1 MEQTKYTKN
10 QLVEA
15 FETYRKSTEIFNDIC
30 RSIEPVVENAVNAGV
45 EKAKG
50 IQFMKDEAGTFLTLK
65 KPNTIISPVFKSFI
79 ELYFVNETRLAT
91 IKRSELTK
99 EEIEDSQWEIIK
111 DYRREGDTEWLC
123 HYLDVDAL
131 DGCVIR
137 LRLEPDNEDLA
148 TIYEAEDFTI
158 NEEDGFITV
167 RAGETLLA
175 RIDPK
180 TEME

>member
-50 IQFMKDEAGTFLTLK
+50 IQFMKNEKGSFLTLK
-65 KPNTIISPVFKSFI
+65 HPNSIISPVFKSFI
-79 ELYFVNETRLAT
+79 ELYFVDDRRLAT
-91 IKRSELTK
+91 IRKSELSK
-99 EEIEDSQWEIIK
+99 DEIEDDQWCWINE
-111 DYRREGDTEWLC
+111 YRKNRDAEYLC

-158 NEEDGFITV
+158 NEEDGCITV
-167 RAGETLLA
+167 HAGETLLA

-180 TEME
+180 TETE

>member
-1 MEQTKYTKN
+1 ME
-10 QLVEA
+10 
-15 FETYRKSTEIFNDIC
+15 D
-30 RSIEPVVENAVNAGV
+30 AVNAGV

-50 IQFMKDEAGTFLTLK
+50 IQFMKDEAGSFLTLK
-65 KPNTIISPVFKSFI
+65 HPNSIISPVFKSFI
-79 ELYFVNETRLAT
+79 ELYFVDDRRLAT
-91 IKRSELTK
+91 IKKSELTK
-99 EEIEDSQWEIIK
+99 EEIEDSQWNIIN
-111 DYRREGDTEWLC
+111 DYRKEGDAEYLC

-158 NEEDGFITV
+158 NEEDGCITV
-167 RAGETLLA
+167 HAGGTLLA

-180 TEME
+180 TETE

>member
-1 MEQTKYTKN
+1 METVKYTKN

-50 IQFMKDEAGTFLTLK
+50 IQFMKDEAGSFLTLRHQV
-65 KPNTIISPVFKSFI
+65 TIISPVFKSFI
-79 ELYFVNETRLAT
+79 ELYFVDEKRLAT

-99 EEIEDSQWEIIK
+99 DEIEDRQWEIIK
-111 DYRREGDTEWLC
+111 DYRKTGDAEWLY
-123 HYLDVDAL
+123 HSLDVSAL
-131 DGCVIR
+131 DGCIIR

-158 NEEDGFITV
+158 SEEDGFITV

-175 RIDPK
+175 RIDPM
-180 TEME
+180 TETE

>member
-30 RSIEPVVENAVNAGV
+30 RCIEPVVEDAVNAGV

-50 IQFMKDEAGTFLTLK
+50 IQFMKDEKGSYLTLK
-65 KPNTIISPVFKSFI
+65 HPVTIISPVFKSFI
-79 ELYFVNETRLAT
+79 ELYFVDEKRLFT
-91 IKRSELTK
+91 VCKSELTK
-99 EEIEDSQWEIIK
+99 DEIEDCQWGYIL
-111 DYRREGDTEWLC
+111 DYRKNGDAEYLC

-148 TIYEAEDFTI
+148 TIYDAEDFTI
-158 NEEDGFITV
+158 NEEDGCITV
-167 RAGETLLA
+167 HAGETLLA

>member
-1 MEQTKYTKN
+1 METTKYTKN

-30 RSIEPVVENAVNAGV
+30 RSIEPVVKKAVKDGV

-50 IQFMKDEAGTFLTLK
+50 IQFLKDEAGSYLTLK
-65 KPNTIISPVFKSFI
+65 NPNTIISPVFKSFI
-79 ELYFVNETRLAT
+79 ELYFVNDRRLAT
-91 IKRSELTK
+91 IKKSELTK
-99 EEIEDSQWEIIK
+99 EEIEDNQWEIIK
-111 DYRREGDTEWLC
+111 DYRKDRDVEYLC

-158 NEEDGFITV
+158 SEEDGCITV

-180 TEME
+180 TETE